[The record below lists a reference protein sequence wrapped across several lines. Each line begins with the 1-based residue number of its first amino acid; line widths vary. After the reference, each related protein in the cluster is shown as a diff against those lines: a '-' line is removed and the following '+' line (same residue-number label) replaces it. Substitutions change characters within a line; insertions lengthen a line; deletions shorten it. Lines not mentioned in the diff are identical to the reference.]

1 MPVPLR
7 SNTSV
12 TGCGWS
18 RSVSKRYSRLLAQ
31 PRAPRACRIA
41 GMSQFALTSSH
52 KLAST
57 LSTHGRPLPPRAMDD
72 EPPKRTSATRPR
84 ERLRAGWN
92 VRINALR
99 ARVHVMSIEGV
110 AGMHGSLPGLAAG
123 RFGVIMFFSACR
135 LPSFAPEDPPSH
147 ASENQITTGMRRRPG
162 ATADQVRTFPHVQPR
177 PSPLRFHRYQ
187 VLHVSVCLPAHPPR
201 AWHPPCT
208 RMRAPPL
215 ALSLCTT
222 LCTHHLSLFVCLVS

>member
-1 MPVPLR
+1 MKKNAGAASFKYKR
-7 SNTSV
+7 H
-12 TGCGWS
+12 GWS

-123 RFGVIMFFSACR
+123 RFGVIMFFFACR

-147 ASENQITTGMRRRPG
+147 ASENQITTGWGWKRLLTERTVSILRLEARMDQRLQHMAHLTLSKRP
-162 ATADQVRTFPHVQPR
+162 ANQPR
-177 PSPLRFHRYQ
+177 LGRLPTGCGVHFIVRLSHRA
-187 VLHVSVCLPAHPPR
+187 AH
-201 AWHPPCT
+201 
-208 RMRAPPL
+208 L
-215 ALSLCTT
+215 AYE
-222 LCTHHLSLFVCLVS
+222 

>member
-1 MPVPLR
+1 MKKNAGAASFKYKR
-7 SNTSV
+7 H
-12 TGCGWS
+12 GWS

-99 ARVHVMSIEGV
+99 AWVHVMSIEGV

-123 RFGVIMFFSACR
+123 RFGVIMFFFC
-135 LPSFAPEDPPSH
+135 LPPSF
-147 ASENQITTGMRRRPG
+147 
-162 ATADQVRTFPHVQPR
+162 
-177 PSPLRFHRYQ
+177 LRSGGPAVTCIRESNHHR
-187 VLHVSVCLPAHPPR
+187 
-201 AWHPPCT
+201 
-208 RMRAPPL
+208 
-215 ALSLCTT
+215 
-222 LCTHHLSLFVCLVS
+222 

>member
-1 MPVPLR
+1 MKKNAGAASFKYKR
-7 SNTSV
+7 H
-12 TGCGWS
+12 GMRWS

-92 VRINALR
+92 VRINAVR

-147 ASENQITTGMRRRPG
+147 ASHDAESPPARRRIAAIMALG
-162 ATADQVRTFPHVQPR
+162 GW
-177 PSPLRFHRYQ
+177 SPL
-187 VLHVSVCLPAHPPR
+187 
-201 AWHPPCT
+201 
-208 RMRAPPL
+208 
-215 ALSLCTT
+215 
-222 LCTHHLSLFVCLVS
+222 

>member
-57 LSTHGRPLPPRAMDD
+57 LSTHGRPLPPRALDD

-84 ERLRAGWN
+84 DRLERGGTCESMCPGAGARNEHRRSRWDAWQLAWARCRAFRCDY
-92 VRINALR
+92 VFFC
-99 ARVHVMSIEGV
+99 
-110 AGMHGSLPGLAAG
+110 LP
-123 RFGVIMFFSACR
+123 
-135 LPSFAPEDPPSH
+135 PSFLRSGGPAVTCIRESNHHRPVRYSFYLCDCVPCVQ
-147 ASENQITTGMRRRPG
+147 AVCVQIR
-162 ATADQVRTFPHVQPR
+162 
-177 PSPLRFHRYQ
+177 
-187 VLHVSVCLPAHPPR
+187 VSVHSR
-201 AWHPPCT
+201 VT
-208 RMRAPPL
+208 
-215 ALSLCTT
+215 
-222 LCTHHLSLFVCLVS
+222 

>member
-72 EPPKRTSATRPR
+72 EPPKRTSAPR
-84 ERLRAGWN
+84 GRASALSGVERANQCSPGAGARNEHRRSRWDAWQLAWARCRAFRCDY
-92 VRINALR
+92 VFFC
-99 ARVHVMSIEGV
+99 
-110 AGMHGSLPGLAAG
+110 LP
-123 RFGVIMFFSACR
+123 
-135 LPSFAPEDPPSH
+135 PSF
-147 ASENQITTGMRRRPG
+147 
-162 ATADQVRTFPHVQPR
+162 
-177 PSPLRFHRYQ
+177 LRSGGPAVTCIRESNHHR
-187 VLHVSVCLPAHPPR
+187 S
-201 AWHPPCT
+201 
-208 RMRAPPL
+208 L
-215 ALSLCTT
+215 AK
-222 LCTHHLSLFVCLVS
+222 VVY

>member
-92 VRINALR
+92 VRINGLR

-123 RFGVIMFFSACR
+123 RFGVIMFFSASCR

-147 ASENQITTGMRRRPG
+147 ASENQITTGHLVFLEALRRIEIN
-162 ATADQVRTFPHVQPR
+162 
-177 PSPLRFHRYQ
+177 SK
-187 VLHVSVCLPAHPPR
+187 
-201 AWHPPCT
+201 
-208 RMRAPPL
+208 
-215 ALSLCTT
+215 
-222 LCTHHLSLFVCLVS
+222 

>member
-12 TGCGWS
+12 TGCEWS

-84 ERLRAGWN
+84 ERLRAERANQCAPGAGARNEHRRSRWDAWQLAWARCRAFRCDY
-92 VRINALR
+92 VFFCLPPSFLR
-99 ARVHVMSIEGV
+99 SGARRTRRH
-110 AGMHGSLPGLAAG
+110 MHPGIKSPPGLRCHSGLRLSRSLARISRQLALCTKQLNSCYILKN
-123 RFGVIMFFSACR
+123 V
-135 LPSFAPEDPPSH
+135 LPS
-147 ASENQITTGMRRRPG
+147 
-162 ATADQVRTFPHVQPR
+162 
-177 PSPLRFHRYQ
+177 
-187 VLHVSVCLPAHPPR
+187 VCVTSR
-201 AWHPPCT
+201 A
-208 RMRAPPL
+208 
-215 ALSLCTT
+215 
-222 LCTHHLSLFVCLVS
+222 V

>member
-92 VRINALR
+92 VRINGAGAGARNEHRRSRWDAWQLAWARCR
-99 ARVHVMSIEGV
+99 AFRCDYVFFC
-110 AGMHGSLPGLAAG
+110 LP
-123 RFGVIMFFSACR
+123 
-135 LPSFAPEDPPSH
+135 PSFLRSGGPAVTRIRESNHHRAGGWGAP
-147 ASENQITTGMRRRPG
+147 GRWG
-162 ATADQVRTFPHVQPR
+162 PR
-177 PSPLRFHRYQ
+177 PPYLCALWLCESI
-187 VLHVSVCLPAHPPR
+187 SV
-201 AWHPPCT
+201 
-208 RMRAPPL
+208 APNLTVFTIHADRRILNTVICVRP
-215 ALSLCTT
+215 
-222 LCTHHLSLFVCLVS
+222 

>member
-1 MPVPLR
+1 MKKNAGAASFKYKR
-7 SNTSV
+7 Y
-12 TGCGWS
+12 GMRMS

-147 ASENQITTGMRRRPG
+147 ASENQITTGHLVFLEALRRIEIN
-162 ATADQVRTFPHVQPR
+162 
-177 PSPLRFHRYQ
+177 SK
-187 VLHVSVCLPAHPPR
+187 
-201 AWHPPCT
+201 
-208 RMRAPPL
+208 
-215 ALSLCTT
+215 
-222 LCTHHLSLFVCLVS
+222 

>member
-1 MPVPLR
+1 MSAVHSASIGPISLTVTT
-7 SNTSV
+7 NGTGESV
-12 TGCGWS
+12 CCKLIIRRRLLKLHAEES
-18 RSVSKRYSRLLAQ
+18 RCRFLQRQASRDPHRPAARYSRLLAQ

-92 VRINALR
+92 VRINAFR

-147 ASENQITTGMRRRPG
+147 ASKNQITTG
-162 ATADQVRTFPHVQPR
+162 
-177 PSPLRFHRYQ
+177 
-187 VLHVSVCLPAHPPR
+187 
-201 AWHPPCT
+201 
-208 RMRAPPL
+208 
-215 ALSLCTT
+215 
-222 LCTHHLSLFVCLVS
+222 

>member
-1 MPVPLR
+1 MPLR

-12 TGCGWS
+12 TGCEWS

-135 LPSFAPEDPPSH
+135 LPSFAPEDPP
-147 ASENQITTGMRRRPG
+147 QTRRHMHPG
-162 ATADQVRTFPHVQPR
+162 IK
-177 PSPLRFHRYQ
+177 SPPGRCMGTCYKHG
-187 VLHVSVCLPAHPPR
+187 VLC
-201 AWHPPCT
+201 
-208 RMRAPPL
+208 
-215 ALSLCTT
+215 SLYTSGR
-222 LCTHHLSLFVCLVS
+222 SL